1 MMDALP
7 LGIAASNHTAVNPV
21 IHGMWIGTTLSRL
34 ELLTIA
40 SFLRHGHEFHLWAYD
55 EITTP
60 LPPGTIVRDASTVMA
75 RALLFRKRAIDPET
89 GIGAG
94 SLSGVSSDLFRYR
107 VLYKHGGIW
116 ADMDVTCL
124 RPFSFTEPY
133 LFRAHRVGVVGSVIK
148 APRGSEAMAR
158 AYELTEAIANE
169 DTPWLEPLRI
179 LTQVVNEYNLTRYV
193 REDIANPD
201 HWTQY
206 IRPLTERFQALPES
220 WCAIHWMNEFFRT
233 LKADNGKY
241 KGAQLVGYA
250 PDKEAPRPGSV
261 LHELYRA
268 YGLTDPFEPFH
279 ALPNPRASLTTM
291 TPPPRRLN
299 MLIASLTRGG
309 AERIVVETAQ
319 ALAAAGVTVT
329 LYVLHE
335 VQLDYKLPKQANLSL
350 HMLHGSREEK
360 LRTVALELNSSGQH
374 TVQTHLIEAEDLRF
388 LWALG
393 LETIPVVHNARQG
406 WKDAASAYNHANV
419 PMVVA
424 VADIVAAQLLQ
435 SGLHKPA
442 VTIRHEIQRA
452 IDPAHL
458 PGWRKTCRR
467 RHDIKDDVLLLG
479 MVGQFKLQKAYIR
492 AIEVLARLRQHGP
505 AKLLII
511 GSWDHDYG
519 SGRTAYE
526 AVMRR
531 AVELGVVAD
540 VVVPGNLHPVEP
552 YYAAF
557 DVFLNTSLYEGL
569 SISLLEALAHGCPVV
584 AADAGGNREILPP
597 EAILVEDGND
607 IEAYVDACLNAARR
621 PVRQVATSPHDP
633 DLIPQLWTMLA
644 PELRGDP
651 ASALFLIQDLEIGGP
666 ARSLNHL
673 LSSSRPER
681 KWLVGC
687 VGNVQDAFAAP
698 LTARQIPVLSAPDA
712 QTLAAKAQA
721 VFHWLHQY
729 RLGTLVIW
737 NLCPELKLLLAKC
750 LEHSQ
755 VRIIDVSPG
764 PMLFDELEAASGFG
778 QRIAF
783 GAAQYFARLDH
794 FVSLYENGRPDPAL
808 VPPEKTSVIPL
819 GVPVPPA
826 FVPLPAPE
834 WLLPPS
840 FNPALALGTCCRIV
854 PDKKLEFLIEMMDQL
869 APRLPGVSLTI
880 VGGPDAQ
887 SGGYFLDLLEAC
899 ADRPYIRF
907 VGPQEDVTPFLG
919 QFQLFVMVA
928 ARQGCPNASLEAMA
942 CGLPVVANHS
952 GGTAEQVIQGV
963 TGYLADTPTEMA
975 RRVRE
980 LLRNPA
986 KRRRTGAAA
995 LAHVRTSFS
1004 MVAMNCEYDRL
1015 IAGSQTV

>member
-1 MMDALP
+1 MDALP
-7 LGIAASNHTAVNPV
+7 LDKTTSNPAATNRV
-21 IHGMWIGTTLSRL
+21 IHGMWIGTALSRL

-60 LPPGTIVRDASTVMA
+60 LPPGTIVRDASTVME
-75 RALLFRKRAIDPET
+75 RTLLFRKRAADPET

-107 VLYKHGGIW
+107 VLYEHGGIW

-124 RPFSFTEPY
+124 RPFDFTAPY
-133 LFRAHRVGVVGSVIK
+133 LFRAHRVGVVGSILK

-158 AYELTEAIANE
+158 AYELTEAIADE

-179 LTQVVNEYNLTRYV
+179 LTQVVAEYDLSRYV
-193 REDIANPD
+193 RDDIANPD

-206 IRPLTERFQALPES
+206 IRPLTERYLALPES

-241 KGAQLVGYA
+241 KGTQLVGYA

-261 LHELYRA
+261 MHELYRA
-268 YGLTDPFEPFH
+268 YGLTDPNQPFD
-279 ALPNPRASLTTM
+279 ALPKPCASLTTVK
-291 TPPPRRLN
+291 PPARHLN

-319 ALAAAGVTVT
+319 ALATAGVTVT
-329 LYVLHE
+329 LYVMHE
-335 VQLDYKLPKQANLSL
+335 AQLDYKTPKQANLIL
-350 HMLHGSREEK
+350 RMLHGSREDK
-360 LRTVALELNSSGQH
+360 LRAVALELNQAGQYA
-374 TVQTHLIEAEDLRF
+374 VQTHLIEAEDLQF

-393 LETIPVVHNARQG
+393 LQTIPVVHNARPG
-406 WKDAASAYNHANV
+406 WKDAATSYNHPNV
-419 PMVVA
+419 PLVVA
-424 VADIVAAQLLQ
+424 VAEVVAAQLLE
-435 SGLHKPA
+435 SGLRKPV

-452 IDPAHL
+452 IDPAQL
-458 PGWRKTCRR
+458 PGWRKSCRR
-467 RHDIKDDVLLLG
+467 RHDIRDDVLLLG

-492 AIEVLARLRQHGP
+492 AVEVLARLREYGP
-505 AKLLII
+505 AKLMII

-526 AVMRR
+526 ATMRR

-540 VVVPGNLHPVEP
+540 VIVPGNLHPVEP

-584 AADAGGNREILPP
+584 AADAGGNHEILPP
-597 EAILVEDGND
+597 EAILVKDGND
-607 IEAYVDACLNAARR
+607 IEAYVDACLTTVRR
-621 PVRQVATSPHDP
+621 PVRQVAVRPHDP

-644 PELRGDP
+644 PELRGDV

-673 LSSSRPER
+673 LGGARVDR

-687 VGNVQDAFAAP
+687 VGNVQDALAAP
-698 LTARQIPVLSAPDA
+698 LTAGQIPVLTAPDM
-712 QTLAAKAQA
+712 QSLAGKTQA
-721 VFHWLHQY
+721 VIHWLRQY

-737 NLCPELKLLLAKC
+737 NLCPELKLLLGKC

-755 VRIIDVSPG
+755 LRIIDVSPG
-764 PMLFDELEAASGFG
+764 PMLFDELEGASRFG

-783 GAAQYFARLDH
+783 GAARYFARLDH

-808 VPPEKTSVIPL
+808 CKMEKTSVIPL

-834 WLLPPS
+834 WLLPS
-840 FNPALALGTCCRIV
+840 GFDPALALGTCCRIV
-854 PDKKLEFLIEMMDQL
+854 PDKKLEFLIEMMDLL
-869 APRLPGVSLTI
+869 APRMPGVSLTI

-887 SGGYFLDLLEAC
+887 SGGYFLELLEAC
-899 ADRPYIRF
+899 ADRPYVRF
-907 VGPQEDVTPFLG
+907 AGPQEDVTPFLG
-919 QFQLFVMVA
+919 QFQLFVMVS

-942 CGLPVVANHS
+942 MGLPVVANNS

-963 TGYLADTPTEMA
+963 TGYLANTPTEMA

-986 KRRRTGAAA
+986 KRQRMGAAA
-995 LAHVRTSFS
+995 QAHVRTNFS
-1004 MVAMNCEYDRL
+1004 VVAMNYEYDKL
-1015 IAGSQTV
+1015 IAGSRTV